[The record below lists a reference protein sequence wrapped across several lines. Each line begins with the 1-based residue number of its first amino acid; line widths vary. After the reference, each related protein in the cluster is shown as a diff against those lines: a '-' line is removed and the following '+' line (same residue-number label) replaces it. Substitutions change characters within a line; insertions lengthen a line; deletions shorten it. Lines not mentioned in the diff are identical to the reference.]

1 MFAARL
7 ALVVLAAFGLA
18 TLMLSVVLALAWHT
32 GLGRARLT
40 SGDLLAARLFP
51 VGGGLI
57 VALTGVLPAFLLYE
71 PAHEPEAIGPLVI
84 AFALL
89 ALATLLH
96 GVARGGRAYLAAR
109 RILRDVGSL
118 EPGSAPQ
125 GEAFA
130 LVDAAEPIVAV
141 VGGWRPRIIAAR
153 SVLAVCEP
161 DEWRQVLAHEA
172 AHVVALDNLKFL
184 LLLASPDALAWTP
197 LAASLKARWR
207 AATEFEADERAAGG
221 DPRKRIALASA
232 LLKVARLSSGG
243 RGPRAELS
251 ISVASADVEERVRR
265 LLRHEP
271 SDTPRRLR
279 VREALGACVLLIPAM
294 AVPLYPRIQDLTE
307 LLVRLGS

>member
-1 MFAARL
+1 VIFAARL
-7 ALVVLAAFGLA
+7 ALVLLAAFGLA
-18 TLMLSVVLALAWHT
+18 ALMLSAVLALAWHS

-57 VALTGVLPAFLLYE
+57 VVLTGVLPAFLLYE

-84 AFALL
+84 ALALL
-89 ALATLLH
+89 ALATLMH

-109 RILRDVGSL
+109 RILRDVGSP
-118 EPGSAPQ
+118 EPAS
-125 GEAFA
+125 AFA
-130 LVDAAEPIVAV
+130 VVDAAEPIVAV

-153 SVLAVCEP
+153 SVLTACEP

-221 DPRKRIALASA
+221 DPRKRVALASA
-232 LLKVARLSSGG
+232 LLKVARLSSRGP
-243 RGPRAELS
+243 GPRAELS

-265 LLRHEP
+265 LLRHEQ

-279 VREALGACVLLIPAM
+279 VREALGACALLVPPI